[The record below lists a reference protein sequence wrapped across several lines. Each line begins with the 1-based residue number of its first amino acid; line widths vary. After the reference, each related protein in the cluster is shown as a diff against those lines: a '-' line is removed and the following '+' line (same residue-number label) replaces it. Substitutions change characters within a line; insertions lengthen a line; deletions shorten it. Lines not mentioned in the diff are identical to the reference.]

1 MRGINARNIG
11 IYKVA
16 AIILITI
23 LLAPSS
29 SRAFTHTGPGGGV
42 GSGGGS
48 ASSEGISGLITQFGN
63 IINQLIPLVASLVLL
78 AFFWGLAKYIFNA
91 GSEEEQEKGKRIM
104 VAGIIALFL
113 VASVGGIIDFIA
125 KSLDIDTGTTISPP
139 RISEQLNTS
148 LDDPDMVYNGREDV
162 G

>member
-1 MRGINARNIG
+1 
-11 IYKVA
+11 
-16 AIILITI
+16 
-23 LLAPSS
+23 
-29 SRAFTHTGPGGGV
+29 
-42 GSGGGS
+42 
-48 ASSEGISGLITQFGN
+48 
-63 IINQLIPLVASLVLL
+63 
-78 AFFWGLAKYIFNA
+78 
-91 GSEEEQEKGKRIM
+91 
-104 VAGIIALFL
+104 